1 LIDWCLNPTL
11 AVFQL
16 CCGVEIQIEF
26 NTFDEVYLIQHYV
39 IKLVS
44 ELQQVGGFCLEV
56 WYHPPIK
63 LTAMI

>member
-56 WYHPPIK
+56 
-63 LTAMI
+63 